1 MGGNTGWEVKIGKH
15 KEGDGEGEG
24 GKEGGEEGM
33 RGGGGEKKER
43 WLHSPLIILSLPA
56 TNKERTHCSVGVSK
70 SNPMR
75 GTA

>member
-15 KEGDGEGEG
+15 KEGDGEGEGEG

-43 WLHSPLIILSLPA
+43 
-56 TNKERTHCSVGVSK
+56 
-70 SNPMR
+70 
-75 GTA
+75 